1 MPQFVKDEVDTYLK
15 CGILAHGFLRLRCA
29 DCAHEKLV
37 AFSCKRRGFCPSCG
51 ARRMAETAA
60 HLVERIIPRVPV
72 RQWFLSFPNALRAL
86 LAAHPQRVSEDLQ
99 IVHRVFATFLIKQA
113 GLKRTDAHTGAV
125 TLIQRFGSAAN
136 LNLHLHCLVL
146 DGVYRLTEGEPVF
159 QSACAPTAEQLHGLL
174 DKIIV
179 RVMRLLTR
187 RGLLIEEHG
196 EQTFAAIEAD
206 PALSPLQ
213 WASCTY
219 RIALG
224 PRAGQK
230 LLTLQTLSTQT
241 EPVSPGLCAKAH
253 GFSLHAGLRCA
264 AHQRQELEQLC
275 RYITRP
281 AIANAR
287 LGRSR
292 TGQVVLRLKTPYT
305 DGTTHVVMSP
315 LQFLQPGG
323 KTGPLLPV

>member
-1 MPQFVKDEVDTYLK
+1 LF
-15 CGILAHGFLRLRCA
+15 
-29 DCAHEKLV
+29 
-37 AFSCKRRGFCPSCG
+37 KR
-51 ARRMAETAA
+51 
-60 HLVERIIPRVPV
+60 
-72 RQWFLSFPNALRAL
+72 
-86 LAAHPQRVSEDLQ
+86 D
-99 IVHRVFATFLIKQA
+99 
-113 GLKRTDAHTGAV
+113 
-125 TLIQRFGSAAN
+125 
-136 LNLHLHCLVL
+136 LHCLVL

-196 EQTFAAIEAD
+196 AQTWAAIEAD

-230 LLTLQTLSTQT
+230 LLTLQTLSTRT
-241 EPVSPGLCAKAH
+241 EPASPGLCAKAH
-253 GFSLHAGLRCA
+253 GISLHAAVRCA
-264 AHQRQELEQLC
+264 AHQGQELEQLC

-287 LGRSR
+287 LHLDNCGNR
-292 TGQVVLRLKTPYT
+292 TGQVVLRLKSPHA
-305 DGTTHVVMSP
+305 DGTTPLAGPGRSHVRRRKSP
-315 LQFLQPGG
+315 PGAPAHMELDATDIRLLDLLQSDASRSNQDPRVAVRPWPGLNS
-323 KTGPLLPV
+323 TA